1 MGRRSRKRSS
11 SGAPVDRPA
20 PAAPRP
26 QARPPGAPV
35 RRRAKL
41 AETPQAPWHP
51 FPLVELSILAGLL
64 LVIAAFIARGDAF
77 APLLLGG
84 LALVALASSELALRE
99 HLAGYRS
106 HSSLLALLIAFP
118 AGAAVFSFVTEERA
132 VVLAAFAVVFAAVFA
147 TMRSLF
153 IRRSGGLTWRA

>member
-51 FPLVELSILAGLL
+51 FPLVELSILAGLVM
-64 LVIAAFIARGDAF
+64 LVAGYLSEGERREILFV
-77 APLLLGG
+77 GG
-84 LALVALASSELALRE
+84 LALVCLASLELVIRE
-99 HLAGYRS
+99 HFAGYRS
-106 HSSLLALLIAFP
+106 HSSLLALAAGFVVAAPVFVLGASRPVTVAVGIGTACIAFF
-118 AGAAVFSFVTEERA
+118 GLRSVFGRRA
-132 VVLAAFAVVFAAVFA
+132 EG
-147 TMRSLF
+147 MS
-153 IRRSGGLTWRA
+153 WRA